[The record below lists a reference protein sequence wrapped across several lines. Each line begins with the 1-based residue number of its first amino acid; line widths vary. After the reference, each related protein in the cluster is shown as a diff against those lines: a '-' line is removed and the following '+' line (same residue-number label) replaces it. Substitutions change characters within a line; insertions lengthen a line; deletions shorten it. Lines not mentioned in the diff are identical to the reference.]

1 MATEH
6 NPADAATRGPGS
18 HRAAAVRV
26 GSRVNA
32 AALHAAWDAITV
44 DELHARGG
52 MKWAANPGMIG
63 AWVAESDMGTAPAV
77 AAALRAAVD
86 KGEFGYLPPPLA
98 AELREATAAWMRERF
113 DWDVLPARIQH
124 MPDVIHG
131 LSVAI
136 DLFTPAGSAV
146 IVPTPA
152 YMPFLTVPPR
162 HGRAVIEVPHTTD
175 ERGAWSL
182 DLAAI
187 DSALAAGARLVVLC
201 NPHNPGG
208 KVFTRDELAALAEVV
223 ARHDGA
229 RVFADEVHAPI
240 LVGDAPHV
248 PYASVSEAA
257 ARQALTATSASK
269 AFTLPGLKCAQLII
283 TNDDDQRIVAEQGPL
298 FGHGT
303 STLGVVANI
312 AAYRQGGPWLDVF
325 CAYLRGTIASVAE
338 RLDARI
344 PTARFV
350 APEGSYVGWIDLTG
364 TPFPGGADPR
374 ELDLGEWFREH
385 AGVALTDGRA
395 CGAAGAGG
403 VRMIL
408 ATPRPI
414 ALDVI
419 DRMAD
424 ALHAPSPAR

>member
-1 MATEH
+1 MSTPHEST
-6 NPADAATRGPGS
+6 PGTRVSDVASG
-18 HRAAAVRV
+18 ALD
-26 GSRVNA
+26 A
-32 AALHAAWDAITV
+32 AALHAQWDAITAT
-44 DELHARGG
+44 DLHARGG

-63 AWVAESDMGTAPAV
+63 AWVAESDLGTDSAV
-77 AAALRAAVD
+77 TAALHAAVD

-113 DWDVLPARIQH
+113 DWDVAPARIQH

-136 DLFTPAGSAV
+136 DLFTPAGSPV

-162 HGRAVIEVPHTTD
+162 HGRAVIEVPHVTD
-175 ERGAWSL
+175 ARGEWSF

-187 DSALAAGARLVVLC
+187 DAALGAGARLVVLC

-208 KVFTRDELAALAEVV
+208 KVFSRDELAALAEVV

-240 LVGDAPHV
+240 LVGEQPHV
-248 PYASVSEAA
+248 PYASVSDAA

-269 AFTLPGLKCAQLII
+269 AFTLPGVKCAQLII
-283 TNDDDQRIVAEQGPL
+283 TNDDDQRVVAEQGPL

-312 AAYRQGGPWLDVF
+312 AAYRDGGPWLDAF
-325 CAYLRGTIASVAE
+325 NSYLRGTIASVAE
-338 RLDARI
+338 RLEARI
-344 PTARFV
+344 PSARFV
-350 APEGSYVGWIDLTG
+350 RPAGSYIGWIDLRE
-364 TPFPGGADPR
+364 TPVPGGADPR
-374 ELDLGEWFREH
+374 ETDLGQWFREH
-385 AGVALTDGRA
+385 ARVALTDGRA

-408 ATPRPI
+408 ATPAPI
-414 ALDVI
+414 ALEAI

-424 ALHAPSPAR
+424 ALTGA

>member
-1 MATEH
+1 MTRPLD
-6 NPADAATRGPGS
+6 PA
-18 HRAAAVRV
+18 HAAALDPAVD
-26 GSRVNA
+26 A
-32 AALHAAWDAITV
+32 AALHAAWDAITL

-52 MKWAANPGMIG
+52 MKWAPNPGMIG
-63 AWVAESDMGTAPAV
+63 AWVAESDLGTAPAV
-77 AAALRAAVD
+77 TAALHAAVD
-86 KGEFGYLPPPLA
+86 RGEFGYLPPPLA

-113 DWDVLPARIQH
+113 DWDVAPARIQH
-124 MPDVIHG
+124 LPDVIHG

-136 DLFTPAGSAV
+136 DLFTPAGRPV
-146 IVPTPA
+146 IVPAPA

-162 HGRAVIEVPHTTD
+162 HGRAVIEVPHRVD
-175 ERGAWSL
+175 ARGGWSL
-182 DLAAI
+182 DLDAI

-208 KVFTRDELAALAEVV
+208 MIFSRDELVALAEVV
-223 ARHDGA
+223 GRHEGA

-240 LVGDAPHV
+240 LLGDARFT

-257 ARQALTATSASK
+257 ARHAITATSASK
-269 AFTLPGLKCAQLII
+269 AFTLPGVKCAQLIVS
-283 TNDDDQRIVAEQGPL
+283 NPDDLAVIAKEGPL

-312 AAYRQGGPWLDVF
+312 AAYRAGGPWLDAF
-325 CAYLRGTIASVAE
+325 CEYVRGTVASVAD
-338 RLDARI
+338 RLATRI
-344 PTARFV
+344 PAARFH
-350 APEGSYVGWIDLTG
+350 APTGGYIAWIDLREVA
-364 TPFPGGADPR
+364 FPGGEDP
-374 ELDLGEWFREH
+374 LATGLGQWFRDH

-408 ATPRPI
+408 ATPTPI
-414 ALDVI
+414 ALEAI

-424 ALHAPSPAR
+424 ALSGLPRS